1 MQSNRAWWLSTFYS
15 LCVQSLVRLCLIA
28 IVEGYATAERT
39 PDVIGAQRS
48 LHLALRLFI
57 ASSGGHDPLVLTW
70 TRETMSSSRPE
81 EAGRAVHYKL
91 AQSAVQQS
99 TWHDRKIRNSRD
111 YLNKI
116 FKDDGIF
123 DALDCRNGT
132 AQARPLMTPRESF
145 NESKYDPILICIPY
159 TNIRSLVHMQRSS
172 SFNARLATG
181 PSRTNK
187 LKSINITFTHITL
200 GLALHFST
208 TTTAPHFI
216 VRQLGRLKQMNVAIA
231 AQNSRERI

>member
-1 MQSNRAWWLSTFYS
+1 LIAQSLICLQTCLETMRIQALGQLTEVQHRACAQSQCTIECISNLTLHLEVYLKNFSRVIFCKEALQGNRAWWLSTFYS
-15 LCVQSLVRLCLIA
+15 LCVQSLVRSCLIA
-28 IVEGYATAERT
+28 IVERYATSERA
-39 PDVIGAQRS
+39 PNVIGAQRS

-132 AQARPLMTPRESF
+132 SKARPLITPRESF
-145 NESKYDPILICIPY
+145 NESKYDPILMWVPY
-159 TNIRSLVHMQRSS
+159 TN
-172 SFNARLATG
+172 T
-181 PSRTNK
+181 
-187 LKSINITFTHITL
+187 
-200 GLALHFST
+200 
-208 TTTAPHFI
+208 
-216 VRQLGRLKQMNVAIA
+216 
-231 AQNSRERI
+231 